1 MALNDV
7 EHCEA
12 CQNHEDVVKAVT
24 DHMPDEDQL
33 YDLAEVFKVFGD
45 STRIKILYVLF
56 EAELCVCDIA
66 QLLNMTQSAISHQL
80 RILKQN
86 RLVKNRRDGK
96 SVFYSLADGHVKT
109 IISRSS
115 EKAVLLQRI
124 FYIRRNKTMKK
135 KFKLMDL
142 DCANCAAKME
152 DAIKKIDGVN
162 DATVSFMMQKLTLD
176 ADDDRFD
183 EILKEAAEICKKVEP
198 DCKIVM

>member
-12 CQNHEDVVKAVT
+12 CQILEDVVKAVT

-96 SVFYSLADGHVKT
+96 SVFYSLADSHVKT
-109 IISRSS
+109 IIS
-115 EKAVLLQRI
+115 QG
-124 FYIRRNKTMKK
+124 
-135 KFKLMDL
+135 
-142 DCANCAAKME
+142 ME
-152 DAIKKIDGVN
+152 HI
-162 DATVSFMMQKLTLD
+162 Q
-176 ADDDRFD
+176 
-183 EILKEAAEICKKVEP
+183 E
-198 DCKIVM
+198 